1 MAITRG
7 PNIVRDGLVLCLDA
21 KDPNSYPGSG
31 STWYDLS
38 GNNFDYTLG
47 ANLTYNS
54 SNKTFTLS
62 NTGGGG
68 AGATTN
74 NAISTSTSCTLVL
87 WIKSTETQALF
98 WGSNSTYY
106 VGAYN
111 SINKEY
117 YPTNVGSP
125 DYYQDLVEKA
135 NIYDHFRDGNWHM
148 VEFKN
153 VNFST
158 WTSANH
164 YFNSYGSFEF
174 GNGEC
179 GQILMYDKVLSSN
192 ESSQNYNSFKS
203 RFGL

>member
-7 PNIVRDGLVLCLDA
+7 PSIVRDGLVLCLDA

-31 STWYDLS
+31 NTWYDLS

-47 ANLTYNS
+47 SNLTYSN
-54 SNKTFTLS
+54 SNKTFIMSSSSST
-62 NTGGGG
+62 
-68 AGATTN
+68 GATNSSELT
-74 NAISTSTSCTLVL
+74 TSSACTLVF
-87 WIKSTETQALF
+87 WIKTTEGQSLF
-98 WGSNSTYY
+98 WGGTSSTHV
-106 VGAYN
+106 VGAYR
-111 SINKEY
+111 SSYKEFY
-117 YPTNVGSP
+117 SNCGSP
-125 DYYQDLVEKA
+125 DYYQDTVEKS
-135 NIYDHFRDGNWHM
+135 NIYDNIRDGNWHM

-158 WTSANH
+158 VSWANKH
-164 YFNSYGSFEF
+164 YFSSYSTYEF

-179 GQILMYDKVLSSN
+179 AQILMYDRVLSSS

>member
-47 ANLTYNS
+47 NNLTYSN
-54 SNKTFTLS
+54 SNKTFIMSSSSST
-62 NTGGGG
+62 
-68 AGATTN
+68 GATNSSELT
-74 NAISTSTSCTLVL
+74 TSSACTLVF
-87 WIKSTETQALF
+87 WIKTTEVQSLF
-98 WGSNSTYY
+98 WGGTGSTYY
-106 VGAYN
+106 VGAYG
-111 SINKEY
+111 SSNKEY
-117 YPTNVGSP
+117 YNNCGSP
-125 DYYQDLVEKA
+125 DYYQDTVEKS
-135 NIYDHFRDGNWHM
+135 NIYDNIRDGNWHM

-158 WTSANH
+158 VSWANKH
-164 YFNSYGSFEF
+164 YFSSYSGYEF

-179 GQILMYDKVLSSN
+179 AQILMYDRVLSSS

>member
-7 PNIVRDGLVLCLDA
+7 PSIVRDGLVLCLDA

-31 STWYDLS
+31 NTWYDLS

-47 ANLTYNS
+47 SNLTYSN
-54 SNKTFTLS
+54 SNKTFIMSSSSST
-62 NTGGGG
+62 
-68 AGATTN
+68 GATNSSELT
-74 NAISTSTSCTLVL
+74 TSSACTLVF
-87 WIKSTETQALF
+87 WIKTTEGQSLF
-98 WGSNSTYY
+98 WGGTSSTHY
-106 VGAYN
+106 VGAY
-111 SINKEY
+111 SSGNKEY
-117 YPTNVGSP
+117 YSNCGSP
-125 DYYQDLVEKA
+125 DYYQDTVEKS
-135 NIYDHFRDGNWHM
+135 NIYDNIRDGNWHM

-158 WTSANH
+158 VSWANKH
-164 YFNSYGSFEF
+164 YFSSYSTYEF

-179 GQILMYDKVLSSN
+179 AQILMYDRVLSSS